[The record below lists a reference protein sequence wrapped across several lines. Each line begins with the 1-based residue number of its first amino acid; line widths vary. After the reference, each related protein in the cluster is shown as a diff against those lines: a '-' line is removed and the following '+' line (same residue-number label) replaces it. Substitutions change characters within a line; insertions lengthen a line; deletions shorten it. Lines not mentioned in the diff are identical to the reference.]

1 MRVNVVLA
9 KQRSLKPLLP
19 IPTADANKYTRGKLT
34 VIGGSARYPGS
45 ACLAGAAAFRT
56 GAGYV
61 ECLCAP
67 ETVPLIQ
74 GYMASLVARP
84 WDAEAVRAS
93 LDAPVDEHHP
103 QACLI
108 GCGMEDDGA
117 HQRALVE
124 EALTTCTVPLI
135 LDGGALRVV
144 GQASLQALLQERAL
158 SGRPTAMTPHGGEA
172 AALARSVGI
181 SAPDEGAPLESL
193 AAFAYQIAAAF
204 RCTVLLKGPQS
215 FIATAAA
222 DSPSEGSSSEEP
234 TVFLMD
240 RGSAALAKAGTG
252 DVLAGMVGALMA
264 QGQKSGISCVLAS
277 VLHAE
282 AARSMVREMGAVS
295 VCAEDVLGAIPDAL
309 SMLC

>member
-1 MRVNVVLA
+1 MRVNVVSA
-9 KQRSLKPLLP
+9 KQRSLKLLLP
-19 IPTADANKYTRGKLT
+19 LPAADANKYTRGKLT

-84 WDAEAVRAS
+84 WDVEAVRAS
-93 LDAPVDEHHP
+93 LGAPVDERHP

-108 GCGMEDDGA
+108 GCGMEDDGS

-124 EALTTCTVPLI
+124 EALTTCAVPLI

-144 GQASLQALLQERAL
+144 GQASLQALLRERAS

-172 AALARSVGI
+172 AALAKAVGI
-181 SAPDEGAPLESL
+181 RIPEEDASLEGL
-193 AAFAYQIAAAF
+193 AAFAYQLADAF

-222 DSPSEGSSSEEP
+222 DAPSEGSSSEEP

-264 QGQKSGISCVLAS
+264 EGQKSGSACLLAS
-277 VLHAE
+277 ALHAE
-282 AARSMVREMGAVS
+282 AARSMVREMGVVS

>member
-1 MRVNVVLA
+1 MRVNVVSA
-9 KQRSLKPLLP
+9 KQRSLKSLLP
-19 IPTADANKYTRGKLT
+19 LPAADANKYTRGKLT

-93 LDAPVDEHHP
+93 LGAPVDEHHP

-124 EALTTCTVPLI
+124 EALTTCAIPLI
-135 LDGGALRVV
+135 LDGGGAE
-144 GQASLQALLQERAL
+144 G
-158 SGRPTAMTPHGGEA
+158 GRPGFIENTPPGTRFERTVYGYDPTRRRSCSIGESRWDLRSRGGC
-172 AALARSVGI
+172 
-181 SAPDEGAPLESL
+181 
-193 AAFAYQIAAAF
+193 AF
-204 RCTVLLKGPQS
+204 G
-215 FIATAAA
+215 
-222 DSPSEGSSSEEP
+222 EP
-234 TVFLMD
+234 CCIRLSD
-240 RGSAALAKAGTG
+240 RGCL
-252 DVLAGMVGALMA
+252 
-264 QGQKSGISCVLAS
+264 
-277 VLHAE
+277 
-282 AARSMVREMGAVS
+282 
-295 VCAEDVLGAIPDAL
+295 
-309 SMLC
+309 